1 MSILERRLREKVAA
15 LDPFI
20 SAKAPPEQR
29 EEQVLE
35 LCGWAH
41 GELSSAASVVR
52 YGQLA
57 VADVAAVASAA
68 EAIDEVT

>member
-1 MSILERRLREKVAA
+1 VKIEQALTFTSTVVVEAPDAGDLEDDQAA
-15 LDPFI
+15 
-20 SAKAPPEQR
+20 QR
-29 EEQVLE
+29 EVN
-35 LCGWAH
+35 
-41 GELSSAASVVR
+41 SAASVVR

>member
-1 MSILERRLREKVAA
+1 MNGKFL
-15 LDPFI
+15 
-20 SAKAPPEQR
+20 
-29 EEQVLE
+29 
-35 LCGWAH
+35 GM
-41 GELSSAASVVR
+41 SSAASVVR

>member
-1 MSILERRLREKVAA
+1 MTCPS
-15 LDPFI
+15 LDAC
-20 SAKAPPEQR
+20 SYVQR
-29 EEQVLE
+29 FGRSWSMNAFPHQQR
-35 LCGWAH
+35 G
-41 GELSSAASVVR
+41 SSAASVVR